1 MASFKRQRHL
11 IEVLLCSL
19 LLTGVSIEFAASQDA
34 LNKVE
39 VISPRAGSSL
49 TPEKST
55 LVLQFTGP
63 EAVKS
68 STCGDIGFHFWMLGT
83 DASDRSALYARMYN
97 SSSVEGLLL
106 MEGFTSKI
114 TSNGI
119 ECSIDLDKNIESR
132 SKTAVSDLKYKE
144 DWAKSYLEAH
154 KLPFDKASVDKFVD
168 GWKYLVRNP
177 SKITKV
183 TISSLGLTHP
193 FVLQPISY
201 SVISGA
207 RDLQVRGLTRGTTL
221 STGDPLIV
229 QYSGAP
235 NELPKSVSIRLAS
248 TNLSGDKE
256 CFIQSNDSKPGDRT
270 VITFGCRIPR
280 VYATGQVQISALAT
294 DINGG
299 QLLTEPVFVNLIK
312 SESEKLSISAKAT
325 EFTESGD
332 VFLRITGKVNWE
344 SDKGTYPLNNQQIN
358 ISAINCP
365 DETGITDSNG
375 KEKSPPITD
384 SKGIFTYDLK
394 CQDPNPLAPWVTTW
408 SVLALASDLKVST
421 SEKYTFKR
429 AVKKA
434 EPTPN
439 YATPKF
445 NLKVSLTTKS
455 KIYWGDKVVAVIKG
469 TGSGSGTCL
478 IQFQKEIKTFSL
490 KAGQTRTIKIEPQ
503 EADNKKF
510 ALNLGCGPNPNWWGG
525 YFDPRFSWNYASVK
539 TFRYVTMVVSSN
551 LDGY

>member
-1 MASFKRQRHL
+1 MISFKKRSYV
-11 IEVLLCSL
+11 ICVLLYSL

-39 VISPRAGSSL
+39 VISPRTGSNF
-49 TPEKST
+49 TPEKSI

-68 STCGDIGFHFWMLGT
+68 SACGDIGFRFWMLGT
-83 DASDRSALYARMYN
+83 DASGRSALYARMYN
-97 SSSVEGLLL
+97 SSSDEGLLL

-119 ECSIDLDKNIESR
+119 ECAIDLDKNIQSR
-132 SKTAVSDLKYKE
+132 SKTAVSDLKYKD

-168 GWKYLVRNP
+168 GWKYLVSNP

-183 TISSLGLTHP
+183 TISSLGLVHP

-207 RDLQVRGLTRGTTL
+207 SDLQVRGLTRGATL

-235 NELPKSVSIRLAS
+235 KELPKSVSIRLAS
-248 TNLSGDKE
+248 SNMSDDKE
-256 CFIQSNDSKPGDRT
+256 CFVQSNDSKPGTRT
-270 VITFGCRIPR
+270 MIAYGCRIPR
-280 VYATGQVQISALAT
+280 AYAAGQVQISALAT
-294 DINGG
+294 DMNGW
-299 QLLTEPVFVNLIK
+299 QLVTEPVFVNLIK

-325 EFTESGD
+325 EFKDSGS
-332 VFLRITGKVNWE
+332 VYLRITGRANWV
-344 SDKGTYPLNNQQIN
+344 SDKGIYPLNNQN
-358 ISAINCP
+358 IFVTASSCLDAAP
-365 DETGITDSNG
+365 GMTDTN
-375 KEKSPPITD
+375 
-384 SKGIFTYDLK
+384 GIFTYDLR
-394 CQDPNPLAPWVTTW
+394 CQDPNPYLPWVTTW
-408 SVLALASDLKVST
+408 SVLTIASDLRVST

-429 AVKKA
+429 TVQKA

-445 NLKVSLTTKS
+445 NLKVSLSTKS
-455 KIYWGDKVVAVIKG
+455 KINWGDKVVAVVKG

-478 IQFQKEIKTFSL
+478 MQFQKEIKTFSL
-490 KAGQTRTIKIEPQ
+490 KSGQTKTIKIEPQ

-510 ALNLGCGPNPNWWGG
+510 ALNLGCGPNPNWWGRF
-525 YFDPRFSWNYASVK
+525 FDPRFSWNYASVK
-539 TFRYVTMVVSSN
+539 TYRYITMIVPSN